1 MSDVVDKMMGREAAV
16 VDLNAKRIEKVI
28 RESGAPV
35 LGGPIPPGGQVVSVL
50 GCSACGSTEFRL
62 GHADPVT
69 GKADNLIM
77 CANCCVQIA
86 SLRWYD
92 VNIGPPAETPA

>member
-1 MSDVVDKMMGREAAV
+1 MNDDAPI
-16 VDLNAKRIEKVI
+16 DLNRRRLDRAIKD
-28 RESGAPV
+28 SGAPV
-35 LGGPIPPGGQVVSVL
+35 LGGPVPAGGQVVSVL

-69 GKADNLIM
+69 GKADNVIL
-77 CANCCVQIA
+77 CAKCCVQIG

-92 VNIGPPAETPA
+92 VNLRPPAT